1 MARPEGSASA
11 KKKAAK
17 PVANQ
22 LGGEIALTGSAIAYF
37 FLTFWV
43 RAEAAADLA
52 ALRLR
57 TLAALE
63 ASFSL
68 LP

>member
-11 KKKAAK
+11 KKAAK

-52 ALRLR
+52 AL
-57 TLAALE
+57 LALG
-63 ASFSL
+63 SRMI
-68 LP
+68 